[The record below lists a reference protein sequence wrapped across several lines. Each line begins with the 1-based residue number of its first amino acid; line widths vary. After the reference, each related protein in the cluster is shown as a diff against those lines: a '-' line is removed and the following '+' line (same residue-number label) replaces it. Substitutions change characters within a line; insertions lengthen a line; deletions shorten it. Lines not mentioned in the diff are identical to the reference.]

1 MKLLIFTANAA
12 FIAMIAAKHGV
23 MSARFEDWAESQINY
38 MLGSNSLGLSYVV
51 GFGDNYPM
59 RYHHRAA

>member
-1 MKLLIFTANAA
+1 
-12 FIAMIAAKHGV
+12 MIAAKHGV
-23 MSARFEDWAESQINY
+23 MSTRFEDWAESQINY